1 MLTTQTNKE
10 TRCKCSQHN
19 QIHFICS
26 AFIFWLCCE
35 HLQHVRCQFDES
47 CFLNLQGFFLFATR
61 FVFWLCCEHL
71 QHVRCQNDES
81 CFLNLQGFFL
91 FATRFFFWLCCEHL
105 QHVRCQNDESCF
117 LNLQGFFLFA
127 TRFFFG
133 CVVSICSM
141 CVVNLT
147 KVVFLICRCFF
158 LFAAR
163 WALSAT
169 VETLIEGL
177 NEIFIHV
184 YFAWKIVVKR
194 SSSCSSLPF
203 ELRHLYIELS
213 CHIKEHHN
221 GIIWIS
227 WKKVIICKIRL
238 YFLSKVT
245 IYKTGSFPLF
255 CSG

>member
-1 MLTTQTNKE
+1 MCVVKMTKVVFL
-10 TRCKCSQHN
+10 
-19 QIHFICS
+19 ICRVFS
-26 AFIFWLCCE
+26 ICNAFLFWLCCE

-47 CFLNLQGFFLFATR
+47 CFLNLQ
-61 FVFWLCCEHL
+61 V
-71 QHVRCQNDES
+71 
-81 CFLNLQGFFL
+81 
-91 FATRFFFWLCCEHL
+91 
-105 QHVRCQNDESCF
+105 
-117 LNLQGFFLFA
+117 
-127 TRFFFG
+127 
-133 CVVSICSM
+133 
-141 CVVNLT
+141 
-147 KVVFLICRCFF
+147 FF